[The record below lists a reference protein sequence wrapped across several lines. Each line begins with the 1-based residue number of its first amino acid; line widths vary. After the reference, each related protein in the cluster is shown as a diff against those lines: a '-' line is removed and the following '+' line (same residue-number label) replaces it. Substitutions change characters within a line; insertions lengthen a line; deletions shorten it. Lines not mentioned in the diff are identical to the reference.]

1 MKTEFLS
8 IAQVRSLSAPFGSR
22 RHDSLP
28 RTLRSYLMGLM
39 VMCLGALPVT
49 SFAETP
55 VNINLATAE
64 SLAEALEGVGLAKA
78 YRIIEY
84 REAYGPFEQIEE
96 LASVQGIGQ
105 ATIDKNRDVIR
116 LQ

>member
-1 MKTEFLS
+1 MKTQFLS
-8 IAQVRSLSAPFGSR
+8 LAQVRSLPTPLESR
-22 RHDSLP
+22 RDDALP
-28 RTLRSYLMGLM
+28 RTLRACAMGLM
-39 VMCLGALPVT
+39 VMCFGALPMT
-49 SFAETP
+49 SFAEAP

-78 YRIIEY
+78 TRIIEY

>member
-1 MKTEFLS
+1 
-8 IAQVRSLSAPFGSR
+8 
-22 RHDSLP
+22 
-28 RTLRSYLMGLM
+28 MGLM
-39 VMCLGALPVT
+39 VMCFGALPMT
-49 SFAETP
+49 SFAEAP

-78 YRIIEY
+78 TRIIEY

-105 ATIDKNRDVIR
+105 ATIDKNRDAIR

>member
-1 MKTEFLS
+1 MKTQFLS
-8 IAQVRSLSAPFGSR
+8 LAQGRSLPAPLESR
-22 RHDSLP
+22 RNDGVP
-28 RTLRSYLMGLM
+28 RTLRACVMGLM
-39 VMCLGALPVT
+39 VMCFGALPMT

-78 YRIIEY
+78 TRIIEY

>member
-1 MKTEFLS
+1 MKTQFLS
-8 IAQVRSLSAPFGSR
+8 LAQVRSLPAVFGSQR
-22 RHDSLP
+22 DDAFP
-28 RTLRSYLMGLM
+28 RTLRACAMGLM
-39 VMCLGALPVT
+39 VMCFGALPMT

-64 SLAEALEGVGLAKA
+64 SLAETLEGVGLAKA
-78 YRIIEY
+78 TRIIEY
-84 REAYGPFEQIEE
+84 REAFGPFEQIEE
-96 LASVQGIGQ
+96 LAAVQGIGQ

>member
-1 MKTEFLS
+1 MKTQFLS
-8 IAQVRSLSAPFGSR
+8 LAQVRA
-22 RHDSLP
+22 LP
-28 RTLRSYLMGLM
+28 TPLESWRNDAFPRILRACVMGLM
-39 VMCLGALPVT
+39 VMCFGALPMT

-78 YRIIEY
+78 TRIIEY

-96 LASVQGIGQ
+96 LASVQGLGQ
-105 ATIDKNRDVIR
+105 ATVDKNRDVIR

>member
-1 MKTEFLS
+1 MKTQFLS
-8 IAQVRSLSAPFGSR
+8 LAQVRSLPS
-22 RHDSLP
+22 
-28 RTLRSYLMGLM
+28 LMGSWRDATFPRSLRAYVMGIM
-39 VMCLGALPVT
+39 VMCFGALPMT

-64 SLAEALEGVGLAKA
+64 VLAEALEGVGLAKA
-78 YRIIEY
+78 TRIIEY

-96 LASVQGIGQ
+96 LSAVQGIGE

>member
-1 MKTEFLS
+1 MKTQFLPL
-8 IAQVRSLSAPFGSR
+8 AQVRSLPTPLESR
-22 RHDSLP
+22 RDDAFL
-28 RTLRSYLMGLM
+28 RTLRACVMGLM
-39 VMCLGALPVT
+39 VMCFGALPMT
-49 SFAETP
+49 SFAEAP

-78 YRIIEY
+78 TRIIEY

>member
-1 MKTEFLS
+1 MKTQFLS
-8 IAQVRSLSAPFGSR
+8 LAQVRSLPTPLESR
-22 RHDSLP
+22 RDDVLFH
-28 RTLRSYLMGLM
+28 TLRACVMGLM
-39 VMCLGALPVT
+39 VMCFGALPMT
-49 SFAETP
+49 SFAEAP

-78 YRIIEY
+78 TRIIEY

>member
-1 MKTEFLS
+1 MKTQFLS
-8 IAQVRSLSAPFGSR
+8 LAQVRSLPTPLESR
-22 RHDSLP
+22 RDDAFH
-28 RTLRSYLMGLM
+28 RTLRACVMGLM
-39 VMCLGALPVT
+39 VMCFGALPMT
-49 SFAETP
+49 SFAEAP

-78 YRIIEY
+78 TRIIEY
-84 REAYGPFEQIEE
+84 LEAYGPFEQIEE

>member
-1 MKTEFLS
+1 MKTQFLS
-8 IAQVRSLSAPFGSR
+8 LAQVRLLPAVFGSR
-22 RHDSLP
+22 RDDALP
-28 RTLRSYLMGLM
+28 RTLRACAMGLM
-39 VMCLGALPVT
+39 VMCFGALPMT

-78 YRIIEY
+78 TRIIEY

-105 ATIDKNRDVIR
+105 ATIDKNRDAIR

>member
-1 MKTEFLS
+1 MKTQFLPL
-8 IAQVRSLSAPFGSR
+8 AQVRSLPTPLESPRNGAF
-22 RHDSLP
+22 P
-28 RTLRSYLMGLM
+28 RTLRACVMGLM
-39 VMCLGALPVT
+39 VMCFGALPMT

-78 YRIIEY
+78 TRIIEY

>member
-1 MKTEFLS
+1 MKTQFLS
-8 IAQVRSLSAPFGSR
+8 LAQVRSLPTPLESR
-22 RHDSLP
+22 RNDGFP
-28 RTLRSYLMGLM
+28 RTLRACVMGLM
-39 VMCLGALPVT
+39 VMCFGALPMT
-49 SFAETP
+49 SFAEAP

-78 YRIIEY
+78 TRIIEY

>member
-1 MKTEFLS
+1 MKTQFLS
-8 IAQVRSLSAPFGSR
+8 LAQVRPLPTPLESR
-22 RHDSLP
+22 RNDGFP
-28 RTLRSYLMGLM
+28 RTLRACVMGLM
-39 VMCLGALPVT
+39 VMCFGALPMT

-78 YRIIEY
+78 TRIIEY

>member
-1 MKTEFLS
+1 MQTQFLS
-8 IAQVRSLSAPFGSR
+8 LAQVRSLPATLEPR
-22 RHDSLP
+22 LNAALP
-28 RTLRSYLMGLM
+28 RPLRACVMGLM
-39 VMCLGALPVT
+39 VMCFGALPMT

-64 SLAEALEGVGLAKA
+64 SLAETLEGVGLAKA
-78 YRIIEY
+78 TRIIEY
-84 REAYGPFEQIEE
+84 REAFGPFEQIEE
-96 LASVQGIGQ
+96 LAAVQGIGQ

>member
-1 MKTEFLS
+1 MKTQFLS
-8 IAQVRSLSAPFGSR
+8 LAQVRSLPAVFGSQR
-22 RHDSLP
+22 ADALP
-28 RTLRSYLMGLM
+28 RTLRACAMGLM
-39 VMCLGALPVT
+39 VMCFGALPMT

-78 YRIIEY
+78 TRIIEY

>member
-1 MKTEFLS
+1 MKTQFLS
-8 IAQVRSLSAPFGSR
+8 LAQGRSLPAPLESR
-22 RHDSLP
+22 RNDGFP
-28 RTLRSYLMGLM
+28 RTLRACVMGLM
-39 VMCLGALPVT
+39 VMCFGALPMT

-78 YRIIEY
+78 TRIIEY

>member
-1 MKTEFLS
+1 MKTQFLS
-8 IAQVRSLSAPFGSR
+8 LAQVRSLPAPLESR
-22 RHDSLP
+22 RNDGFP
-28 RTLRSYLMGLM
+28 RTLRACVMGLM
-39 VMCLGALPVT
+39 VMCFGALPMT
-49 SFAETP
+49 SFAEAP

-78 YRIIEY
+78 TRIIEY

>member
-1 MKTEFLS
+1 MKTQFLS
-8 IAQVRSLSAPFGSR
+8 LAQVRLLPAPFGSR
-22 RHDSLP
+22 RNDAFP
-28 RTLRSYLMGLM
+28 RTLRACVMGLM
-39 VMCLGALPVT
+39 VMCFGALPMT

-78 YRIIEY
+78 TRIIEY

-105 ATIDKNRDVIR
+105 ATIDKNRDAIR

>member
-1 MKTEFLS
+1 MKTQFLS
-8 IAQVRSLSAPFGSR
+8 LAQVRSLPAPLESR
-22 RHDSLP
+22 RNDGFP
-28 RTLRSYLMGLM
+28 RTLRACVMGLM
-39 VMCLGALPVT
+39 VMCFGALPMT

-78 YRIIEY
+78 TRIIEY

-105 ATIDKNRDVIR
+105 ATIDKNRDAIR

>member
-1 MKTEFLS
+1 MKTQFLS
-8 IAQVRSLSAPFGSR
+8 LAQARSLRTPLESR
-22 RHDSLP
+22 RSDAFP
-28 RTLRSYLMGLM
+28 RALRACVMGLM
-39 VMCLGALPVT
+39 VMCFGALPMT

-78 YRIIEY
+78 TRIIEY